1 MLTKESKKL
10 QVEEKSINK
19 GMEECL
25 RIDSF
30 ISIRRTSFLFLE
42 FCEQV
47 CSNKHAVKLSAEIIV
62 LEKHRE
68 NERSKDRENITRFL

>member
-1 MLTKESKKL
+1 
-10 QVEEKSINK
+10 
-19 GMEECL
+19 MEECL
-25 RIDSF
+25 KIDSF
-30 ISIRRTSFLFLE
+30 ISIRRTLFLE

>member
-19 GMEECL
+19 GNGRMFEDRFLYFNSENI
-25 RIDSF
+25 R
-30 ISIRRTSFLFLE
+30 SILE

-62 LEKHRE
+62 VEKHRE